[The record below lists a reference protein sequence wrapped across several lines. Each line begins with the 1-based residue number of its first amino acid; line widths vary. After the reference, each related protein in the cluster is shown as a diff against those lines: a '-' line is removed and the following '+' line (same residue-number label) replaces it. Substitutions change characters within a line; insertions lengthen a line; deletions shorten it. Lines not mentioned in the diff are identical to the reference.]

1 MKTIEHLLVIVDPTV
16 ERDFVVDR
24 AKMIAKAT
32 KAKVTLFINNENT
45 LTDRSYLYEG
55 IDGEFFETQRQLF
68 EDHYRKLLANLEI
81 EFSKENIDTTTVFSE
96 HHHLGEAII
105 EKAQEINPD
114 LLLKSTHHHAVIERS
129 VVSNTDWRLIRK
141 CSCPVLLVKPN
152 DWKANGSVVA
162 AVDPFHRKA
171 EQTDLDRR
179 LLNYSELAANLLEQT
194 PHVFHSFFPFVSS
207 MFPLSPEASDGL
219 EDMKKEHWEKL
230 KDVLESH
237 NIENENIHLSAGE
250 IVPNLTKYLDSV
262 NANILVVG
270 ALSRNFVE
278 RAIVGNTAEKI
289 LEDCPC
295 DLLVIKPSAGEQE

>member
-1 MKTIEHLLVIVDPTV
+1 MKTIEHLLVVVDPTV

-24 AKMIAKAT
+24 AKMVAKVT
-32 KAKVTLFINNENT
+32 NAKVTLFINNENT

-68 EDHYRKLLANLEI
+68 EDHYRKLLSDLAI
-81 EFSKENIDTTTVFSE
+81 EFSEENIDTTTLFSE

-105 EKAQEINPD
+105 DKAQEIKPD
-114 LLLKSTHHHAVIERS
+114 VLLKSTHHHAMMERS

-152 DWKANGSVVA
+152 DWKANGSVVV
-162 AVDPFHRKA
+162 AVDPFHRKS
-171 EQTDLDRR
+171 EQTDLDHR
-179 LLNYSELAANLLEQT
+179 LLNYAELAANLLEQT
-194 PHVFHSFFPFVSS
+194 PHVFHSFFPFVST
-207 MFPLSPEASDGL
+207 MFPLGSEASDGL
-219 EDMKKEHWEKL
+219 ESMKKEHWEKL

-237 NIENENIHLSAGE
+237 NIEKENVHLSAGE
-250 IVPNLTKYLDSV
+250 IVPHLTKYLDSV
-262 NANILVVG
+262 DANILVVG
-270 ALSRNFVE
+270 ALSRNFIE

-289 LEDCPC
+289 LEDSPC